1 MPAGPDRTVRRH
13 ASPRRRARPVRGPL
27 EAGVRDVRHGGPD
40 RQDVE
45 PRQVLAAVDAEL
57 RGGRAGR
64 VAGPVRAVR
73 GGGARGPRAV
83 LRRVRGRAAAAPR
96 VRRGRLPADP
106 VQHVRPHV
114 RRRRRA
120 DRGRL
125 LHGDL
130 RQAVLGDRPRGH
142 GKRRRDRWRARGIF
156 QRPEGED
163 CVTK

>member
-1 MPAGPDRTVRRH
+1 M
-13 ASPRRRARPVRGPL
+13 
-27 EAGVRDVRHGGPD
+27 RHGGQNG
-40 RQDVE
+40 QDVE
-45 PRQVLAAVDAEL
+45 LRQVLAAVDADV

-64 VAGPVRAVR
+64 VAGPVRAAR

-83 LRRVRGRAAAAPR
+83 LRRVRGRAAAASR

-130 RQAVLGDRPRGH
+130 RQAVLGDRPRRH
-142 GKRRRDRWRARGIF
+142 GK
-156 QRPEGED
+156 QRPGRPFKWGQSEGVVCFRLWNANIHRGRGRTRD
-163 CVTK
+163 FPTAAWGRIGK